1 MEFLTGL
8 LSALGLAGSAG
19 LNAWIPLFLVGLA
32 DRFLPDSWFHLP
44 AGLEFLASPVG
55 LGVTGLLLLIETF
68 ADKIPVVD
76 HVNDAI
82 QTFVRPVAGAMLFLA
97 GVGAIP
103 QLPPAVA
110 LILGFL
116 TAGAVHTLK
125 AGFRPLVTATTG
137 GTGNWVISLIEDFVA
152 FVATIMALLAPLLI
166 VFVILLVTWLV
177 LRRAGRRAPESGVAN
192 SGGH

>member
-1 MEFLTGL
+1 MEFITGL

-32 DRFLPDSWFHLP
+32 DRFLPDRWFHLP
-44 AGLEFLASPVG
+44 AGLDFLSTPIG
-55 LGVTGLLLLIETF
+55 LAVTGFLLLVETF

-76 HVNDAI
+76 HLNDAV
-82 QTFVRPVAGAMLFLA
+82 QTFVRPAAGALLFLA

-137 GTGNWVISLIEDFVA
+137 GAGNFIVSLVEDFVA
-152 FVATIMALLAPLLI
+152 FVATVMALLAPLLI
-166 VFVILLVTWLV
+166 VFLLLAVTWLV
-177 LRRAGRRAPESGVAN
+177 VRGRARGTRMQAGSGVE
-192 SGGH
+192 

>member
-1 MEFLTGL
+1 MEFFAGL
-8 LSALGLAGSAG
+8 LSALGLAASAG

-32 DRFLPDSWFHLP
+32 DRFLPATWFQLP
-44 AGLEFLASPVG
+44 AGLEFLSSPIG
-55 LGVTGLLLLIETF
+55 LAVTGILLLVETF
-68 ADKIPVVD
+68 ADKIPIVD

-125 AGFRPLVTATTG
+125 AGFRPVVTATTG
-137 GTGNWVISLIEDFVA
+137 GTGNFVVSLIEDFVA

-166 VFVILLVTWLV
+166 VFLILMVTWLV
-177 LRRAGRRAPESGVAN
+177 LRRRGGRTVSSAAE
-192 SGGH
+192 